1 MNELGTIT
9 QDFRTPVLD
18 CLSRSARKAAAKAT
32 DETRARRNAY
42 YREHYFGTFTPN
54 ERWTRC
60 AGDDERRDD

>member
-18 CLSRSARKAAAKAT
+18 CLSRSARKVAAKAT
-32 DETRARRNAY
+32 DETRARRNEY
-42 YREHYFGTFTPN
+42 YREHYCGTFKPN

-60 AGDDERRDD
+60 AGNERKE